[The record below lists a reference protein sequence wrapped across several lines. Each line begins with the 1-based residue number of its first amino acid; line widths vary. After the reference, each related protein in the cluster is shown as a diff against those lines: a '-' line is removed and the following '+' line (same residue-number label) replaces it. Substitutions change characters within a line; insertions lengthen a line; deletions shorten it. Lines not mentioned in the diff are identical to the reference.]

1 MSLPDEAENRVRVR
15 SKIWHALPAGTP
27 RPKLAKFQSPH
38 TIHVITACG
47 AGLTLG
53 SIAPKG
59 TPVNCPLCN
68 PRPA

>member
-1 MSLPDEAENRVRVR
+1 MSLPDESENRARVR
-15 SKIWHALPAGTP
+15 SKIWHALPPGMA

-59 TPVNCPLCN
+59 TIVTCPLCLT
-68 PRPA
+68 RSA